1 MSKWAILNLK
11 KVQLILGVLQIRI
24 LYRNPKNRSKT
35 SKSLL
40 TYYKNLKT
48 YEIAKKKVSIILE
61 LDSSLFTGLAFICRS
76 SRVISVNHFSLD
88 SKAWRGGM
96 K

>member
-1 MSKWAILNLK
+1 MSKWVILNLK
-11 KVQLILGVLQIRI
+11 KVQLILGLLQIRI
-24 LYRNPKNRSKT
+24 LYRNPKNRSKN
-35 SKSLL
+35 SKSQL
-40 TYYKNLKT
+40 TYYTNLKA
-48 YEIAKKKVSIILE
+48 YEIVKKKLASFWNLG
-61 LDSSLFTGLAFICRS
+61 SSLFTGLAFICRS